1 MSEFGFQSF
10 PEMKTIATFAA
21 PGDYQIESEVMNAHQ
36 KSSIGNALIRTYM
49 ERDYIVPEKFED
61 FVYVGLVLQ
70 GQGMRHGLEAHR
82 RNRPYCMGTLYWQLN
97 DSWPVVSGRVSTIMV
112 TESFALSCET
122 CFCSYSNQPYSA
134 E

>member
-1 MSEFGFQSF
+1 
-10 PEMKTIATFAA
+10 MKTISTFAA
-21 PGDYQIESEVMNAHQ
+21 PEDYQIESEVMNAHQ

-49 ERDYIVPEKFED
+49 ERDYIIPEKFED

-97 DSWPVVSGRVSTIMV
+97 DSWPVVSWSVSTIMV
-112 TESFALSCET
+112 TGKPCITKPNEPLLQFSSILSGRT
-122 CFCSYSNQPYSA
+122 TASIST
-134 E
+134 